1 MSEPK
6 SIPFQSFWK
15 LYAGLPSEVQKL
27 ADKQFV
33 LFQHNPHHPSLGF
46 ARKGNVYTVEV
57 GRSYRAVARRRGDA
71 YYWFWIGSHEAYNKL
86 LRRQK

>member
-1 MSEPK
+1 MSEAS

-15 LYAGLPSEVQKL
+15 LYADWPAEVQKL
-27 ADKQFV
+27 ADKQFA
-33 LFQHNPHHPSLGF
+33 LGF

-57 GRSYRAVARRRGDA
+57 GRSYRAEARYSGGA